1 MSSVPATP
9 PPSTDWVIELKITD
23 VITIINNLKDYAYW
37 PLQSSGEITRQFR
50 LAQRAFRRTTHGN
63 LLLSWK
69 GVYKSR
75 APGRRDDQILYG
87 DA

>member
-23 VITIINNLKDYAYW
+23 VITIINNLKDNAYW

-63 LLLSWK
+63 LLLS
-69 GVYKSR
+69 
-75 APGRRDDQILYG
+75 
-87 DA
+87 